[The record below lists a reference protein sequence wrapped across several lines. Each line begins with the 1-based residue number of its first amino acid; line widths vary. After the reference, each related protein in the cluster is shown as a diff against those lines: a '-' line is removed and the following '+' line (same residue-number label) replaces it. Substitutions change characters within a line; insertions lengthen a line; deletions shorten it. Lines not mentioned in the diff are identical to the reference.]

1 MTFASIYVI
10 LVGVAIIGY
19 WIIFSIRKQT
29 PSPQMGT
36 VTDRGQIEMRFH
48 VIAEL
53 LAAVVLIIAGTSL
66 LMKVSWGQEVFLIA
80 IGMLF
85 YTSVNSAGYFAQIR
99 QQSMIIIFA
108 IVFILS
114 VVSLVLVF

>member
-1 MTFASIYVI
+1 
-10 LVGVAIIGY
+10 
-19 WIIFSIRKQT
+19 
-29 PSPQMGT
+29 MGT
-36 VTDRGQIEMRFH
+36 VAERGQIEMRFH

-66 LMKVSWGQEVFLIA
+66 LMKISWGQEVFLIA
-80 IGMLF
+80 IGMLL

>member
-10 LVGVAIIGY
+10 LVGFAIIGY
-19 WIIFSIRKQT
+19 WIIFYLRKQT
-29 PSPQMGT
+29 PGQQIEA
-36 VTDRGQIEMRFH
+36 VVDRGQIEMRFH
-48 VIAEL
+48 IIAEL

-66 LMKVSWGQEVFLIA
+66 LMKISWGREVVLVA
-80 IGMLF
+80 IGMLL

-108 IVFILS
+108 FVLILS
-114 VVSLVLVF
+114 VVSLVIVL